1 MSWAPRDV
9 LEALAAGTVKAA
21 ATATVAKVYD
31 QYLSFIAL
39 EPDLFTL
46 SLADSYVHL
55 NDNTASE
62 ADVAAAVEAVVEG
75 LFSVCVTLAAVPKI
89 RCVPGGLAEAVARG
103 LSAKIAGHLRGR
115 GPSLF
120 ADTQTFI
127 AGAARPLLCLF
138 DRNFDLTP
146 MVEQP
151 FTYKAL
157 VHDCQGLALNK
168 VELEQGGGG
177 EGGGA
182 ARKVTIEIGDDDA
195 FWQQNGHQEFG
206 IVASSIDEQAR
217 APTPCMLAHAG
228 DTQCVWD
235 AHTHPNMTF
244 GRVRSKAHRHCVHSL
259 SPHLAAQLTGRAAAC
274 SSRSTKRS

>member
-1 MSWAPRDV
+1 MQAHVNFVSWAPREV
-9 LEALAAGTVKAA
+9 LETLAAGTVKAA
-21 ATATVAKVYD
+21 ATATVARVFD

-39 EPDLFTL
+39 EADLFTL

-62 ADVAAAVEAVVEG
+62 AAVAAAVSDVVEG
-75 LFSVCVTLAAVPKI
+75 LFSVCVTLAAVPRI
-89 RCVPGGLAEAVARG
+89 RCVPGGLAEAVARA

-120 ADTQTFI
+120 ADAQSFM
-127 AGAARPLLCLF
+127 AAAARPLLCLF

-177 EGGGA
+177 EGGAGA
-182 ARKVTIEIGDDDA
+182 GRKVTVEIGDDDA

-206 IVASSIDEQAR
+206 IVASSIDEQVRPFRPKTTCLLPHKTACLLPHPLAR
-217 APTPCMLAHAG
+217 AARRR
-228 DTQCVWD
+228 
-235 AHTHPNMTF
+235 
-244 GRVRSKAHRHCVHSL
+244 RVR
-259 SPHLAAQLTGRAAAC
+259 GGAAAERARACVC
-274 SSRSTKRS
+274 S